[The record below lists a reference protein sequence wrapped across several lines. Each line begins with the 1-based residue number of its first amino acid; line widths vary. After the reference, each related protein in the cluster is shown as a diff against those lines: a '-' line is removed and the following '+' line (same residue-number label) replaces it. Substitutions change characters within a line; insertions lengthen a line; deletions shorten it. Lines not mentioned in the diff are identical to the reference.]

1 VSNNFARLSFVAAG
15 VLLAG
20 FLGTSVSTAAG
31 GSPASSANVPFATGA
46 IVSPAS
52 AADGVWGTFT
62 ALGTGVN
69 GNVYTLAAS
78 DDTLYAVGLF
88 TAASG
93 VADADKIAAWSS
105 STWHP
110 LGTGMNG
117 STYALAVTDNTL
129 ADDTIY
135 AGGAFTL
142 ASGVADTNYIAAW
155 SDDTWH
161 PLGTGMNGN
170 VQVLAATDDTIY
182 AGGAFTEASGDAN
195 TNKIAA
201 WSDDTWHPLG
211 TGMNNTVQVLVA
223 TDDTLYAG
231 GDFGNISPFSGA
243 SGVANTRQIAAWSDD
258 TWQPLGTG
266 MNGSVYALA
275 ATDDTI
281 YAGGAFTEASGDANI
296 IRVAAWANNTW
307 HPLGTGILGTVRAL
321 ATDDTHGLLYAGG
334 DFTTA
339 GSVTANRV
347 AVWDMGI
354 DTWIPLQYATGQKGV
369 GGPVRALK
377 VDDSV
382 VYLGGDF
389 TNAGGDSN
397 ADRVARWTWDA
408 PQGSNAVTGAVG
420 DAVTITGEGFVG
432 VPQTGGVLVGSIP
445 ATYTRND
452 STSITFTVPAGV
464 SGVQTLSVTGVGGSG
479 TVGTFTA
486 PTPPPPITYPPG
498 APTGIAGVAGDG
510 QVSVSWTAP
519 VSAGSFP
526 VTTYAVS
533 STSGNQGCLTSA
545 PAVTCVVS
553 GLTNGT
559 PYSFEVRA
567 LNGAGW
573 GPWSA
578 ASDPVTPDAPVATS
592 ILITGSRGEMRGKPG
607 VIVTGTSTGLGMG
620 AIVRPMVKFPGQTSY
635 AQGTASILVDEAGDF
650 TWQRRTGK
658 KTYVYVKTE
667 DGTARSNRVIIP
679 VG

>member
-1 VSNNFARLSFVAAG
+1 MAAG

-20 FLGTSVSTAAG
+20 FLGTAVSTAAG
-31 GSPASSANVPFATGA
+31 GGAASSANVPLVTGSVVA
-46 IVSPAS
+46 PAS

-62 ALGTGVN
+62 ALGTGMN

-117 STYALAVTDNTL
+117 STFALAVTDNTL

-142 ASGVADTNYIAAW
+142 ASGVANTSRIAAW
-155 SDDTWH
+155 SDDTW
-161 PLGTGMNGN
+161 
-170 VQVLAATDDTIY
+170 Q
-182 AGGAFTEASGDAN
+182 
-195 TNKIAA
+195 
-201 WSDDTWHPLG
+201 PLG

-258 TWQPLGTG
+258 TWHPLGTG
-266 MNGSVYALA
+266 MNGSVLALA

-296 IRVAAWANNTW
+296 IRIAAWANNTW

-321 ATDDTHGLLYAGG
+321 TTDDTHGLLYAGG

-339 GSVTANRV
+339 GSVIANRV

-354 DTWIPLQYATGQKGV
+354 DTWIPLQYTTGQRGV
-369 GGPVRALK
+369 GGPVRALT

-382 VYLGGDF
+382 VYLGGEF

-420 DAVTITGEGFVG
+420 DAVTISGEGFVG

-445 ATYTRND
+445 ATYTRDD
-452 STSITFTVPAGV
+452 SVTITFTVPAGV

-486 PTPPPPITYPPG
+486 PAPPPPVTYPPG
-498 APTGIAGVAGDG
+498 APTGVTGVAGDG

-526 VTTYAVS
+526 ITTYAVS

-545 PAVTCVVS
+545 PTVTCVVS

-559 PYSFEVRA
+559 PYSFQVRA

-578 ASDPVTPDAPVATS
+578 TSDPVTPEAPVVTS
-592 ILITGSRGEMRGKPG
+592 ILITGARGEVRGWPG

-635 AQGTASILVDEAGDF
+635 TQGTASILVDEVGDF
-650 TWQRRTGK
+650 TWQRRTSK
-658 KTYVYVKTE
+658 KTFVYVKTE
-667 DGTARSNRVIIP
+667 DGTARSNRVIIR
-679 VG
+679 

>member
-1 VSNNFARLSFVAAG
+1 MAAG

-20 FLGTSVSTAAG
+20 FLGTAVSTAAG
-31 GSPASSANVPFATGA
+31 GGAASSANVPLVTGSVVA
-46 IVSPAS
+46 PAS

-62 ALGTGVN
+62 ALGTGMN

-117 STYALAVTDNTL
+117 STFALAVTDNTL

-142 ASGVADTNYIAAW
+142 ASGVANTSRIAAW
-155 SDDTWH
+155 SDDTW
-161 PLGTGMNGN
+161 
-170 VQVLAATDDTIY
+170 Q
-182 AGGAFTEASGDAN
+182 
-195 TNKIAA
+195 
-201 WSDDTWHPLG
+201 PLG

-258 TWQPLGTG
+258 TWHPLGTG
-266 MNGSVYALA
+266 MNGSVLALA

-321 ATDDTHGLLYAGG
+321 TTDDTHGLLYAGG

-339 GSVTANRV
+339 GSVIANRV

-354 DTWIPLQYATGQKGV
+354 DTWIPLQYTTGQRGV
-369 GGPVRALK
+369 GGPVRALT

-382 VYLGGDF
+382 VYLGGEF

-420 DAVTITGEGFVG
+420 DAVTISGEGFVG

-445 ATYTRND
+445 ATYTRDD
-452 STSITFTVPAGV
+452 SVTITFTVPAGV

-486 PTPPPPITYPPG
+486 PAPPPPVTYPPG
-498 APTGIAGVAGDG
+498 APTGVTGVAGDG

-526 VTTYAVS
+526 ITTYAVS

-545 PAVTCVVS
+545 PTVTCVVS

-578 ASDPVTPDAPVATS
+578 ASDPVTPEAPVVTS
-592 ILITGSRGEMRGKPG
+592 ILITGSRGEVRGWPG

-635 AQGTASILVDEAGDF
+635 TQGTASILVDEAGDSP
-650 TWQRRTGK
+650 GSAAPAK
-658 KTYVYVKTE
+658 
-667 DGTARSNRVIIP
+667 RSMCM
-679 VG
+679 